1 MRAYILKRIALFVP
15 TIFGI
20 LTLVFFLIHLT
31 PGDPVDLMLGET
43 ARAADKERL
52 RRELRLDLPLSRQ
65 YYLFLADTLQ
75 GNLGQSFYF
84 KEPVVKIVARRL
96 PATLKLTLGGLAVA
110 LLLSFPLGL
119 LAAYR
124 SDTAI
129 DRIAVFL
136 ASLGVSIPN
145 FWLGPMLILVF
156 AIHLKLLPVSG
167 MAGPASLIL
176 PSLTLGT
183 AMASILVR
191 MLRVSLLETLRK
203 EYLSTARAKGI
214 REFKV
219 ISKHALAN
227 ALIPVITVV
236 GLQFGTLLSG
246 SLITETIFSWP
257 GLGRLTVEAIY
268 ARDFPL
274 VQGCVLAIAMGYV
287 LVNFITDL
295 AYCSI
300 DPRIRLS

>member
-1 MRAYILKRIALFVP
+1 
-15 TIFGI
+15 
-20 LTLVFFLIHLT
+20 
-31 PGDPVDLMLGET
+31 
-43 ARAADKERL
+43 
-52 RRELRLDLPLSRQ
+52 
-65 YYLFLADTLQ
+65 
-75 GNLGQSFYF
+75 
-84 KEPVVKIVARRL
+84 
-96 PATLKLTLGGLAVA
+96 
-110 LLLSFPLGL
+110 

-129 DRIAVFL
+129 DRIALFL

-156 AIHLKLLPVSG
+156 SIQLKLLPVSG
-167 MAGPASLIL
+167 MAGAASLIL

-183 AMASILVR
+183 AMAGILVR

-203 EYLSTARAKGI
+203 DYVSTARAKGI
-214 REFKV
+214 KEFKV
-219 ISKHALAN
+219 IAKHALAN

-236 GLQFGTLLSG
+236 GLQFGSLLSG

-257 GLGRLTVEAIY
+257 GLGRLTVSAIY

-274 VQGCVLAIAMGYV
+274 VQGCVLAIALGYV
-287 LVNFITDL
+287 LVNFLTDL
-295 AYCSI
+295 AYCVI